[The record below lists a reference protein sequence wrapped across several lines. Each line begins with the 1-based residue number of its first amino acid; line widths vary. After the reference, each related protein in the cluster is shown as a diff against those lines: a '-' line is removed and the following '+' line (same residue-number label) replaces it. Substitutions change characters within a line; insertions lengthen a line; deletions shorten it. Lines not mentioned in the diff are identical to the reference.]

1 MNKSLIYSECVS
13 ATGPELKLLLKVH
26 FVEIVDFWV
35 SFNSSV
41 SDELENP
48 GCHILTLWVGGWP
61 NSPPKASVFNKFGI
75 LPTGPLNEMIWS
87 MEHFLFLS
95 PNILR
100 DRHRTYCLATMIQQ
114 LTYVRVKKAPE
125 NFRRVIL
132 ILTFKTC
139 LRTASSVIFALKK
152 IRLAAALIESW
163 DTLGHKGCTGWTLH
177 NGGLVGHI

>member
-1 MNKSLIYSECVS
+1 M
-13 ATGPELKLLLKVH
+13 
-26 FVEIVDFWV
+26 
-35 SFNSSV
+35 
-41 SDELENP
+41 
-48 GCHILTLWVGGWP
+48 LWDGGRL

-114 LTYVRVKKAPE
+114 LTYVRVKKTPE
-125 NFRRVIL
+125 NFRLVIL
-132 ILTFKTC
+132 ILTFKTY

-152 IRLAAALIESW
+152 IRLAAALNESW

-177 NGGLVGHI
+177 NGGLVGHIWRSRLNGRQPSSHRCDEIGRQIRPLEDAVPELGHS